1 MSESFSFE
9 SEPASPRLVHI
20 GDPIIRA
27 VARPIQ
33 APMQAAKICRV
44 LTEKLWEIR
53 GAGLA
58 APQIG
63 VPYRIFVF
71 EVKPTELFPDREASP
86 LYTMINPEV
95 EIMYESVIEDWEGC
109 FSVPGFLG
117 LVPRAKAVRV
127 RWTDPDESKREEV
140 FDDYRARVIQ
150 HELDHLNGVVYIDRM
165 PDMSTFTT
173 RENYLKNDV

>member
-9 SEPASPRLVHI
+9 KEPASRRLIHI
-20 GDPIIRA
+20 GDPIIRS
-27 VARPIQ
+27 VSRPINSIV
-33 APMQAAKICRV
+33 QAAKICRV
-44 LTEKLWEIR
+44 LADKLWEIQ

-63 VPYRIFVF
+63 VPYRVFVF
-71 EVKPTELFPDREASP
+71 QVRKTELFPDREESA
-86 LYTMINPEV
+86 LYTMINPEL
-95 EIMYESVIEDWEGC
+95 EIVDEAPVVDYEGC

-117 LVPRAKAVRV
+117 LVPRARAVRV

-140 FDDYRARVIQ
+140 FEDYRARVIQ
-150 HELDHLNGVVYIDRM
+150 HETDHLNGVVYVDRM

-173 RENYLKNDV
+173 RENYLKNQC